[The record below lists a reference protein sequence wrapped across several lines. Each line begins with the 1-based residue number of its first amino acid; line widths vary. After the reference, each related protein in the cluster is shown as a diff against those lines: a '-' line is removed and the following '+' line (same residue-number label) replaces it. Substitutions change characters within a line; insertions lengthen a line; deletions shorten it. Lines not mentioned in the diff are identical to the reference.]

1 MDEISLGSYED
12 APRSLRDLMRKYSNT
27 PQQGTDVL
35 GLLKRVYGEGA
46 SNLESVLRGS
56 AAAIP
61 GFAGDIGQG
70 FDIRGLRSLPTTEQI
85 LSKIPRATRPTKEGA
100 GFEEVGTYLPLPIS
114 PGAVKQGAQ
123 AVQRGM
129 KAAAPYAARSAVNL
143 AEKYGVA
150 PTMSV
155 VKPKGGNWLAGHV
168 EGATKPLLSP
178 IVAAESPAM
187 RIPRYEALLNEPGLT
202 DWNRQFVEHNL
213 NVSRSEAAVDNWI
226 NTKLNKYIRNEMAT
240 PEDPVRALAERGIL
254 HVDPQQLNY
263 RLDAYGKYPSPGQEF
278 LAKSDA
284 AKVWEG
290 VTDNSIASSQAGEWK
305 GYPPSVERNP
315 WLETVP
321 PETKVYGTLDAET
334 FPTDLGFDHLLD
346 ELRAAVDPASTLPQH
361 LRYSIKD
368 LEKVTVPQAVER
380 VSQINAWRA
389 KEAARAE
396 KEGMMANLQA
406 QPRLADENLQLS
418 FVEKPGGTWVDI
430 PETIDE
436 KGMKLCSSIGRA
448 GGWCTQHDWA
458 AKDYGSGVNRLTAL
472 VDAEGRPHAQA
483 KITQIGGTD
492 DAMEDVDGLMQ
503 VLTASERKKFNNFL
517 GSDEFYGEFEEAVD
531 WLRENMPKAY
541 AKVIESRKSTPPDI
555 TELKPVGNS
564 FKSERAQEY
573 AKRDP
578 NYAMKVEQ
586 SVLRFLNSGNWG
598 NVKDLH
604 HYDIVDM
611 KSSSSVMDAL
621 QSLYGD
627 ESGRDILKTY
637 APALNAAV
645 DATPDAPRFM
655 TLRQLRDF
663 IGPVESTSGFAAGG
677 LVAYDPDEISR
688 IAEEAVQGFAGGGK
702 VEDNPFK
709 GLEATLGSKAGA
721 YLSDKTTEGL
731 LWLYDK
737 LSDRDKLSTS
747 HKILLDTFVNDKRD
761 PITAKDFRERELV
774 ELQNLIRQ
782 KEKLSGNKGSGNIQY
797 KDYDTLPGGDQR
809 RAAQSQLVAGNLPPR
824 TALSTSLGQFNY
836 KLDPKTGRYM
846 IIDEYDFN
854 PQKVTHMGKTYDVP
868 LEHYGDYMV
877 DALSSPSNAL
887 YSLVRLYAG
896 RKMPP
901 GTGRKVDL
909 SVPKYAAGGLVNYD
923 PNEIDTIVSQLKE
936 EFHG

>member
-1 MDEISLGSYED
+1 
-12 APRSLRDLMRKYSNT
+12 
-27 PQQGTDVL
+27 
-35 GLLKRVYGEGA
+35 
-46 SNLESVLRGS
+46 
-56 AAAIP
+56 
-61 GFAGDIGQG
+61 
-70 FDIRGLRSLPTTEQI
+70 
-85 LSKIPRATRPTKEGA
+85 
-100 GFEEVGTYLPLPIS
+100 
-114 PGAVKQGAQ
+114 
-123 AVQRGM
+123 
-129 KAAAPYAARSAVNL
+129 
-143 AEKYGVA
+143 
-150 PTMSV
+150 
-155 VKPKGGNWLAGHV
+155 
-168 EGATKPLLSP
+168 
-178 IVAAESPAM
+178 
-187 RIPRYEALLNEPGLT
+187 
-202 DWNRQFVEHNL
+202 
-213 NVSRSEAAVDNWI
+213 
-226 NTKLNKYIRNEMAT
+226 
-240 PEDPVRALAERGIL
+240 
-254 HVDPQQLNY
+254 
-263 RLDAYGKYPSPGQEF
+263 
-278 LAKSDA
+278 
-284 AKVWEG
+284 
-290 VTDNSIASSQAGEWK
+290 
-305 GYPPSVERNP
+305 
-315 WLETVP
+315 
-321 PETKVYGTLDAET
+321 
-334 FPTDLGFDHLLD
+334 
-346 ELRAAVDPASTLPQH
+346 
-361 LRYSIKD
+361 
-368 LEKVTVPQAVER
+368 
-380 VSQINAWRA
+380 
-389 KEAARAE
+389 
-396 KEGMMANLQA
+396 
-406 QPRLADENLQLS
+406 
-418 FVEKPGGTWVDI
+418 
-430 PETIDE
+430 
-436 KGMKLCSSIGRA
+436 
-448 GGWCTQHDWA
+448 
-458 AKDYGSGVNRLTAL
+458 
-472 VDAEGRPHAQA
+472 
-483 KITQIGGTD
+483 
-492 DAMEDVDGLMQ
+492 
-503 VLTASERKKFNNFL
+503 
-517 GSDEFYGEFEEAVD
+517 
-531 WLRENMPKAY
+531 
-541 AKVIESRKSTPPDI
+541 
-555 TELKPVGNS
+555 
-564 FKSERAQEY
+564 
-573 AKRDP
+573 
-578 NYAMKVEQ
+578 MKVEQ

-663 IGPVESTSGFAAGG
+663 IGPVEPATGFAAGG

-688 IAEEAVQGFAGGGK
+688 IAEEAVQGFALDGIRHSGEGLKGKGYFGKLPNKAGGHSTEISTEDESGEYPLIVPTLTAQELDALLANEEPTEEVYSKARSWADTRRQRNQSPFAAPTELRMPRPGYAGGGK
-702 VEDNPFK
+702 VEDNPFE

-761 PITAKDFRERELV
+761 PITAKDFRERELA